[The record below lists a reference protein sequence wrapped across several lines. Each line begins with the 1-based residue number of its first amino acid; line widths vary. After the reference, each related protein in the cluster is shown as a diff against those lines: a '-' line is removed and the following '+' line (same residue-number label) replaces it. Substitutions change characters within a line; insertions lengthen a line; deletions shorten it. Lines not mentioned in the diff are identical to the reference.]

1 MITFMHRFPTRI
13 FCTRYYKLTHNSMD
27 TNAEI
32 LVDKRTID
40 EIISRNEGKPGKL
53 LTAMEEIQEANE
65 YKFLD
70 PQSMDYLS
78 SRTKVPLSQIYSVAT
93 FYSFFN
99 LKPQGKHTIIVCRG
113 TACHTKGSKVLLDD
127 LDALPGCKEAFEAG
141 ETCFTTEDR
150 QITVKTV
157 ACFGQ
162 CALAPVV
169 AVDGIIY
176 SNVTSEK
183 ILKLLQ
189 NLREDK
195 KDENIRLC

>member
-1 MITFMHRFPTRI
+1 MNTSDDNLADR
-13 FCTRYYKLTHNSMD
+13 
-27 TNAEI
+27 
-32 LVDKRTID
+32 VTID
-40 EIISRNEGKPGKL
+40 EIISRHNGKPGAL
-53 LTAMEEIQEANE
+53 LTMMEEMQEANE
-65 YKFLD
+65 FKFLD
-70 PQSMDYLS
+70 SNAMEYLAAK
-78 SRTKVPLSQIYSVAT
+78 TKTPLSQMYSVAT

-127 LDALPGCKEAFEAG
+127 LSSLQGCKEALEAG
-141 ETCFTTEDR
+141 ESSFTTEDR
-150 QITVKTV
+150 QITIKTV

-176 SNVTSEK
+176 SNVTSEQIKK
-183 ILKLLQ
+183 ILKNLQ
-189 NLREDK
+189 EDN